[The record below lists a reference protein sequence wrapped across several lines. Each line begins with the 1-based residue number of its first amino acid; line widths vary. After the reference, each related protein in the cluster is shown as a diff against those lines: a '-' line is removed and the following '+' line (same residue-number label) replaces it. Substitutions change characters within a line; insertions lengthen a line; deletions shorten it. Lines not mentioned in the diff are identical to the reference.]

1 MASITSIPSHLK
13 WLVLLAPMAG
23 AATDVSRCT
32 WTVAWSGNDSLRA
45 GPREICEGL
54 TIGQVVGVSLAITI
68 GLLLL
73 AGILALLYRLNRNRN
88 QLQLTQFS
96 SAAWPITRATHRPV
110 FQPPGTPAPE
120 FVHDLKFPQKAMY
133 HI

>member
-1 MASITSIPSHLK
+1 MHLDSR
-13 WLVLLAPMAG
+13 LVWERQPPG
-23 AATDVSRCT
+23 GSSR
-32 WTVAWSGNDSLRA
+32 DLRRA
-45 GPREICEGL
+45 YDWPGCGL
-54 TIGQVVGVSLAITI
+54 